1 MKKIL
6 MTAVVVL
13 VAGSPLAFAAANNTD
28 TVASSRHCT
37 SADQKSDLCRQDTH
51 KTGGQEASGASSGRR
66 G

>member
-13 VAGSPLAFAAANNTD
+13 VAGTPLAFAASSGNSVEAD
-28 TVASSRHCT
+28 SRHCT
-37 SADQKSDLCRQDTH
+37 YVGQKSDLCRQDTH
-51 KTGGQEASGASSGRR
+51 KNGGEEASGFGQR